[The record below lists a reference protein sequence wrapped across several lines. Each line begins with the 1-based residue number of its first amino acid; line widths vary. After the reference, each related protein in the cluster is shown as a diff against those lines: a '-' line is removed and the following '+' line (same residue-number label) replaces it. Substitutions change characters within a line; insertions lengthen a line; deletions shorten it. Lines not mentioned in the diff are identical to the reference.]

1 MLRKSVVPCFIPFG
15 SESFFG
21 TPSSR
26 PRAFGGMFHATQCTQ
41 VPIGASGSSAMSARL
56 LAPAGTSDQLKGG
69 DTSGPSHVYFLG
81 IISPAVNA
89 ELFSSMVLP
98 PYLTFDKLR
107 VQTGGRLWLGA
118 IAAL

>member
-26 PRAFGGMFHATQCTQ
+26 PRASGGMFHATQCTQ

-56 LAPAGTSDQLKGG
+56 LALAGMSDQLRGG
-69 DTSGPSHVYFLG
+69 DTSGPSHVYFFG
-81 IISPAVNA
+81 IIPPASKA
-89 ELFSSMVLP
+89 ELFSFIGLP
-98 PYLTFDKLR
+98 PCDARTVVAR
-107 VQTGGRLWLGA
+107 
-118 IAAL
+118 ALCA

>member
-1 MLRKSVVPCFIPFG
+1 
-15 SESFFG
+15 
-21 TPSSR
+21 
-26 PRAFGGMFHATQCTQ
+26 MFHATQCTQ

-89 ELFSSMVLP
+89 ELFSSMV
-98 PYLTFDKLR
+98 
-107 VQTGGRLWLGA
+107 
-118 IAAL
+118 